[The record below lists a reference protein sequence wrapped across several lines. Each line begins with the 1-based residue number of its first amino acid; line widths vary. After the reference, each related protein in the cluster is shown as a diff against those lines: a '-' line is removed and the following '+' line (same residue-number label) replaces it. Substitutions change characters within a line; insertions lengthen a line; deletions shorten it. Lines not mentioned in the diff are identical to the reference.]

1 MYVVLGANGRA
12 GGETAQALLERGEAV
27 RVVVRRPEQ
36 GEKWKS
42 VGATVATADIDVPGT
57 IAEALDG
64 ATAAFLLNPPPVSGD
79 PNARTAEI
87 GAALAEAMKLARV
100 PKLVALSSI
109 GAQHASGTGV
119 IATLHQFEKLL
130 DGTTPATAFLRPGYF
145 VESWAEV
152 AGAVTSDG
160 VLPTFLAP
168 RQRIAMVST
177 KDVGRAAAALLCEDW
192 TGRRVVQ
199 LSGPQDWNAAE
210 VASAFAEALGRPV
223 VPAFVPPEQRAAMLA
238 RDGIPEEVATALL
251 GMYQGIAQGRF
262 VSEATQEQ
270 RRGTVSLAV
279 SVKRIVAQLQSAQA
293 A

>member
-42 VGATVATADIDVPGT
+42 VGATVATADIDTPGA
-57 IAEALDG
+57 IADALDG

-79 PNARTAEI
+79 PYARTAEI

-130 DGTTPATAFLRPGYF
+130 DGTTPATAFLRSGYF
-145 VESWAEV
+145 VESWGEV

-160 VLPTFLAP
+160 VLPTFLDP
-168 RQRIAMVST
+168 HQRIAMVST

-210 VASAFAEALGRPV
+210 VASAFAETLGRPV

-238 RDGIPEEVATALL
+238 RDGIPEEVVTALL

-262 VSEATQEQ
+262 VCEATQEQ

-279 SVKRIVAQLQSAQA
+279 SVKRIVAQLESAQA

>member
-57 IAEALDG
+57 IAKALDG

-130 DGTTPATAFLRPGYF
+130 DGTAPAIAFLRPGYF
-145 VESWAEV
+145 VESWGEV
-152 AGAVTSDG
+152 AGPVTSEG
-160 VLPTFLAP
+160 LLPTFLAP
-168 RQRIAMVST
+168 HQRIAMVST

-262 VSEATQEQ
+262 VCEATQEQ

>member
-1 MYVVLGANGRA
+1 M
-12 GGETAQALLERGEAV
+12 
-27 RVVVRRPEQ
+27 
-36 GEKWKS
+36 
-42 VGATVATADIDVPGT
+42 
-57 IAEALDG
+57 
-64 ATAAFLLNPPPVSGD
+64 
-79 PNARTAEI
+79 
-87 GAALAEAMKLARV
+87 
-100 PKLVALSSI
+100 
-109 GAQHASGTGV
+109 
-119 IATLHQFEKLL
+119 
-130 DGTTPATAFLRPGYF
+130 
-145 VESWAEV
+145 ESWAEV
-152 AGAVTSDG
+152 AGAVTSEG
-160 VLPTFLAP
+160 LLPTFLAP

-262 VSEATQEQ
+262 VCETTQEQ

>member
-1 MYVVLGANGRA
+1 MYVVLGANGQA
-12 GGETAQALLERGEAV
+12 GGEAAQALLERGEAV

-57 IAEALDG
+57 IAKALDG

-130 DGTTPATAFLRPGYF
+130 GGTAPAIAFLRPGYF
-145 VESWAEV
+145 VENWGEV

-160 VLPTFLAP
+160 ALPTFLAP
-168 RQRIAMVST
+168 HQRIAMVST

-262 VSEATQEQ
+262 VCEATQEQ
-270 RRGTVSLAV
+270 RRGTVSLVV